1 MIIGIDLGTTN
12 SLAAVWRHGAA
23 TLIPNSL
30 GQVLTPSAVSI
41 AENGEILVGAAA
53 RDRLATHPLRSVAS
67 FKRAMGTTKVF
78 DLGKQSFR
86 PEELSAFVLRSLK
99 ADAEAFLDEPVREAI
114 ITVPAYFNDLQRKAT
129 QSAGAIA
136 GLSVLR
142 LLTEPTAAALAYGVL
157 ETEREQSILVADIGG
172 GTFDVSLLQSF
183 EGVMEVRATAGDI
196 FLGGEDFVDIIVQAF
211 MDAAGT
217 KAGLPPVSA
226 AAAIHGALRHEAE
239 QAKRTLSDAQE
250 AKLSVVFQG
259 RDVEWVL
266 TRDNFEALA
275 EPVLARIRRPI
286 ERALGDARMHPDE
299 ISQVILAG
307 GASRM
312 PCFRRLIGRLFR
324 RLPSQSINPDEV
336 VARGAAVRAGMQGR
350 EAGLEELVMTDVC
363 PFTLGIDTSTTL
375 PDGNRISGLFSPIIE
390 RNTVVPVSRVQR
402 YTTITDNQT
411 KITFGIYQGESRL
424 VKDNLK
430 LGELIVHVPKLPAGE
445 AQVDVRFTH
454 DASGL
459 LEVETIVEQTGATDR
474 LVIEGQAGRLTPKEI
489 EEHLAR
495 LAKLKVAPR
504 DEAENVALLARA
516 DRLYQQCLG
525 AEREQIGAGITQFM
539 AALASQDAMNIR
551 IASKHLTR
559 LLDARESPGLP

>member
-12 SLAAVWRHGAA
+12 SLAGVWRNGIAS
-23 TLIPNSL
+23 LIPNAI
-30 GQVLTPSAVSI
+30 GQVLTPSCVSLG
-41 AENGEILVGAAA
+41 ENGDILVGQAA
-53 RDRLATHPLRSVAS
+53 RDRLATHPLRTAAN
-67 FKRAMGTTKVF
+67 FKRSMGSPKTF
-78 DLGKQSFR
+78 DLGNQSFR
-86 PEELSAFVLRSLK
+86 PEELSAIVLRALK
-99 ADAEAFLDEPVREAI
+99 ADAETYLGEPVREAI

-136 GLSVLR
+136 GLEVLR

-157 ETEREQSILVADIGG
+157 ESEREQTILVVDIGG

-196 FLGGEDFVDIIVQAF
+196 WLGGEDFVDVIVNGF
-211 MDAAGT
+211 MEAVGT

-226 AAAIHGALRHEAE
+226 AAAVHGALRHEAE
-239 QAKRTLSDAQE
+239 LAKRALSEAQE
-250 AKLSVVFQG
+250 ARIAVIY
-259 RDVEWVL
+259 RDQEVAWTL
-266 TRDNFEALA
+266 TRDNFEALS
-275 EPVLARIRRPI
+275 EPVLSRIRRPI

-312 PCFRRLIGRLFR
+312 PMFRRLIGRLFR

-336 VARGAAVRAGMQGR
+336 VARGAAVRAGMQMR
-350 EAGLEELVMTDVC
+350 AAGLEELVMTDVC
-363 PFTLGIDTSTTL
+363 PFTLGIDTSSAM
-375 PDGNRISGLFSPIIE
+375 PDGSRITGLFSPIIE
-390 RNTVVPVSRVQR
+390 RNTVIPVSRVSR
-402 YTTITDNQT
+402 YTTISDNQT

-430 LGELIVHVPKLPAGE
+430 LGELVVHVPRLPAGE

-459 LEVETIVEQTGATDR
+459 LEVETTVEQTGATDR
-474 LVIEGQAGRLTPKEI
+474 LVIEGQAGRLTPAEV
-489 EEHLAR
+489 EERLAR

-504 DEAENVALLARA
+504 DEAENIALIARA

-525 AEREQIGAGITQFM
+525 AEREQIGIALAHFI
-539 AALASQDAMNIR
+539 AALETQDATNIR
-551 IASKHLTR
+551 LTAKSLTR
-559 LLDARESPGLP
+559 LLDARESPGAS

>member
-12 SLAAVWRHGAA
+12 SLAGVWRNGIAS
-23 TLIPNSL
+23 LIPNAI
-30 GQVLTPSAVSI
+30 GQVLTPSCVSLG
-41 AENGEILVGAAA
+41 ENGDILVGQAA
-53 RDRLATHPLRSVAS
+53 RDRLATHPLRTAAN
-67 FKRAMGTTKVF
+67 FKRSMGSPKTF
-78 DLGKQSFR
+78 DLGNQSFR
-86 PEELSAFVLRSLK
+86 PEELSAIVLRALK
-99 ADAEAFLDEPVREAI
+99 ADAETYLGEPVREAI

-136 GLSVLR
+136 GLEVLR

-157 ETEREQSILVADIGG
+157 ESEREQTILVVDIGG

-196 FLGGEDFVDIIVQAF
+196 WLGGEDFVDVIVNGF
-211 MDAAGT
+211 MEAVGT

-226 AAAIHGALRHEAE
+226 AAAVHGALRHEAE
-239 QAKRTLSDAQE
+239 LAKRALSEAQE
-250 AKLSVVFQG
+250 ARIAVIY
-259 RDVEWVL
+259 RDQEVAWTL
-266 TRDNFEALA
+266 TRDNFEALS
-275 EPVLARIRRPI
+275 EPVLSRIRRPI

-312 PCFRRLIGRLFR
+312 PMFRRLIGRLFR

-336 VARGAAVRAGMQGR
+336 VARGAAVRAGMQMR
-350 EAGLEELVMTDVC
+350 AAGLEELVMTDVC
-363 PFTLGIDTSTTL
+363 PFTLGIDTSSAM
-375 PDGNRISGLFSPIIE
+375 PDGSRITGLFSPIIE
-390 RNTVVPVSRVQR
+390 RNTVIPVSRVSR
-402 YTTITDNQT
+402 YTTISDNQT

-430 LGELIVHVPKLPAGE
+430 LGELVVHVPRLPAGE

-454 DASGL
+454 AASGL
-459 LEVETIVEQTGATDR
+459 LEVETTVEQTGATDR
-474 LVIEGQAGRLTPKEI
+474 LVIEGQAGRLTPAEV
-489 EEHLAR
+489 EERLAR

-504 DEAENVALLARA
+504 DEAENIALIARA

-525 AEREQIGAGITQFM
+525 AEREQIGIALAHFI
-539 AALASQDAMNIR
+539 AALETQDATNIR
-551 IASKHLTR
+551 LTAKSLTR
-559 LLDARESPGLP
+559 LLDARESPGAS

>member
-12 SLAAVWRHGAA
+12 SLAGVWRNGVAS
-23 TLIPNSL
+23 LIPNAL
-30 GQVLTPSAVSI
+30 GQVLTPSCVSI
-41 AENGEILVGAAA
+41 GETGDVLVGQAA
-53 RDRLATHPLRSVAS
+53 RDRLATHPLRTVAS
-67 FKRAMGTTKVF
+67 FKRAMGTTKTF
-78 DLGKQSFR
+78 DLGRHSFR
-86 PEELSAFVLRSLK
+86 PEELSAMVLRALK
-99 ADAEAFLDEPVREAI
+99 ADAETYLGEAVREAI

-136 GLSVLR
+136 GLDVLR

-157 ETEREQSILVADIGG
+157 ESDREQSILVVDIGG

-196 FLGGEDFVDIIVQAF
+196 FLGGDDFVDVIVNGF
-211 MDAAGT
+211 MEAVGA
-217 KAGLPPVSA
+217 KAGLPPVSS

-239 QAKRTLSDAQE
+239 QAKRQLSEAQE
-250 AKLSVVFQG
+250 ARLTVIY
-259 RDVEWVL
+259 RDQEVSWVL
-266 TRDNFEALA
+266 TRDNFEALS

-312 PCFRRLIGRLFR
+312 PMFRRLIGRLFR

-336 VARGAAVRAGMQGR
+336 VARGAAVRAGMQMR
-350 EAGLEELVMTDVC
+350 AAGLEELVMTDVC
-363 PFTLGIDTSTTL
+363 PFTLGIDTTTTMQ
-375 PDGNRISGLFSPIIE
+375 DGTRLSGLFSPIIE

-402 YTTITDNQT
+402 YTTISDNQT
-411 KITFGIYQGESRL
+411 RITLGVYQGESRL

-430 LGELIVHVPKLPAGE
+430 LGKLIVHVPKLPAGE
-445 AQVDVRFTH
+445 AKVDVRFTH

-459 LEVETIVEQTGATDR
+459 LEVETVVEQTGATDR
-474 LVIEGQAGRLTPKEI
+474 LVIEGQAGRLTPEEI
-489 EEHLAR
+489 EERLAR
-495 LAKLKVAPR
+495 LVKLKTAPR
-504 DEAENVALLARA
+504 DEAENIALIARA

-525 AEREQIGAGITQFM
+525 AEREQIGVALAHFI
-539 AALASQDAMNIR
+539 AALEAQDSTGIR
-551 IASKHLTR
+551 ISAATLTR
-559 LLDARESPGLP
+559 LLDARETPQFP

>member
-12 SLAAVWRHGAA
+12 SLAGVWRNGIAS
-23 TLIPNSL
+23 LIPNAI
-30 GQVLTPSAVSI
+30 GQVLTPSCVSLG
-41 AENGEILVGAAA
+41 ENGDILVGQAA
-53 RDRLATHPLRSVAS
+53 RDRLATHPLRTAAN
-67 FKRAMGTTKVF
+67 FKRSMGSPKIF
-78 DLGKQSFR
+78 DLGNQSFR
-86 PEELSAFVLRSLK
+86 PEELSAIVLRALK
-99 ADAEAFLDEPVREAI
+99 ADAETYLGEPVREAI

-136 GLSVLR
+136 GLDVLR

-157 ETEREQSILVADIGG
+157 ESEREQTILVVDIGG

-196 FLGGEDFVDIIVQAF
+196 WLGGEDFVDVIVNGF
-211 MDAAGT
+211 MEAVGT

-226 AAAIHGALRHEAE
+226 AAAVHGALRHEAE
-239 QAKRTLSDAQE
+239 LAKRALSEAQE
-250 AKLSVVFQG
+250 ARIAVIY
-259 RDVEWVL
+259 RDQEVAWTL
-266 TRDNFEALA
+266 TRDNFEALS
-275 EPVLARIRRPI
+275 EPVLSRIRRPI

-312 PCFRRLIGRLFR
+312 PMFRRLIGRLFR

-336 VARGAAVRAGMQGR
+336 VARGAAVRAGMQMR
-350 EAGLEELVMTDVC
+350 AAGLEELVMTDVC
-363 PFTLGIDTSTTL
+363 PFTLGIDTSSAM
-375 PDGNRISGLFSPIIE
+375 PDGSRITGLFSPIIE
-390 RNTVVPVSRVQR
+390 RNTVIPVSRVSR
-402 YTTITDNQT
+402 YTTISDNQT

-430 LGELIVHVPKLPAGE
+430 LGELVVHVPRLPAGE

-459 LEVETIVEQTGATDR
+459 LEVETTVEQTGATDR
-474 LVIEGQAGRLTPKEI
+474 LVIEGQAGRLTPAEV
-489 EEHLAR
+489 EERLAR

-504 DEAENVALLARA
+504 DEAENIALIARA

-525 AEREQIGAGITQFM
+525 AEREQIGIALAHFI
-539 AALASQDAMNIR
+539 AALETQDATNIR
-551 IASKHLTR
+551 LTAKSLTR
-559 LLDARESPGLP
+559 LLDARESPGAS

>member
-12 SLAAVWRHGAA
+12 SLAGVWRNGIAS
-23 TLIPNSL
+23 LIPNAI
-30 GQVLTPSAVSI
+30 GQVLTPSCVSLG
-41 AENGEILVGAAA
+41 ENGDILVGQAA
-53 RDRLATHPLRSVAS
+53 RDRLATHPLRTAAN
-67 FKRAMGTTKVF
+67 FKRSMGSPKTF
-78 DLGKQSFR
+78 DLGNQSFR
-86 PEELSAFVLRSLK
+86 PEELSAIVLRALK
-99 ADAEAFLDEPVREAI
+99 ADAETYLGEPVREAI

-136 GLSVLR
+136 GLEVLR

-157 ETEREQSILVADIGG
+157 ESEREQTILVVDIGG

-196 FLGGEDFVDIIVQAF
+196 WLGGEDFVDVIVNGF
-211 MDAAGT
+211 MEAVGT

-226 AAAIHGALRHEAE
+226 AAAVHGALRHEAE
-239 QAKRTLSDAQE
+239 LAKRALSDAQE
-250 AKLSVVFQG
+250 ARIAVIY
-259 RDVEWVL
+259 RDQEVAWTL
-266 TRDNFEALA
+266 TRDNFEALS
-275 EPVLARIRRPI
+275 EPVLSRIRRPI

-312 PCFRRLIGRLFR
+312 PMFRRLIGRLFR

-336 VARGAAVRAGMQGR
+336 VARGAAVRAGMQMR
-350 EAGLEELVMTDVC
+350 AAGLEELVMTDVC
-363 PFTLGIDTSTTL
+363 PFTLGIDTSSAM
-375 PDGNRISGLFSPIIE
+375 PDGSRITGLFSPIIE
-390 RNTVVPVSRVQR
+390 RNTVIPVSRVSR
-402 YTTITDNQT
+402 YTTISDNQT

-430 LGELIVHVPKLPAGE
+430 LGELVVHVPRLPAGE

-459 LEVETIVEQTGATDR
+459 LEVETTVEQTGATDR
-474 LVIEGQAGRLTPKEI
+474 LVIEGQAGRLTPAEV
-489 EEHLAR
+489 EERLAR

-504 DEAENVALLARA
+504 DEAENIALIARA

-525 AEREQIGAGITQFM
+525 AEREQIGIALAHFI
-539 AALASQDAMNIR
+539 AALETQDATNIR
-551 IASKHLTR
+551 LTAKSLTR
-559 LLDARESPGLP
+559 LLDARESPGAS

>member
-12 SLAAVWRHGAA
+12 SLAGVWRNGIAS
-23 TLIPNSL
+23 LIPNAI
-30 GQVLTPSAVSI
+30 GQVLTPSCVSLG
-41 AENGEILVGAAA
+41 ENGDILVGQAA
-53 RDRLATHPLRSVAS
+53 RDRLATHPLRTAAN
-67 FKRAMGTTKVF
+67 FKRSMGSPKTF
-78 DLGKQSFR
+78 DLGNQSFR
-86 PEELSAFVLRSLK
+86 PEELSAIVLRALK
-99 ADAEAFLDEPVREAI
+99 ADAETYLGEPVREAI

-136 GLSVLR
+136 GLEVLR

-157 ETEREQSILVADIGG
+157 ESEREQTILVVDIGG

-196 FLGGEDFVDIIVQAF
+196 WLGGEDFVDVIVNGF
-211 MDAAGT
+211 MEAAGT

-226 AAAIHGALRHEAE
+226 AAAVHGALRHEAE
-239 QAKRTLSDAQE
+239 LAKRALSDAQE
-250 AKLSVVFQG
+250 ARIAVIY
-259 RDVEWVL
+259 RDQEVAWTL
-266 TRDNFEALA
+266 TRDNFEALS
-275 EPVLARIRRPI
+275 EPVLSRIRRPI

-312 PCFRRLIGRLFR
+312 PMFRRLIGRLFR

-336 VARGAAVRAGMQGR
+336 VARGAAVRAGMQMR
-350 EAGLEELVMTDVC
+350 AAGLEELVMTDVC
-363 PFTLGIDTSTTL
+363 PFTLGIDTSSAM
-375 PDGNRISGLFSPIIE
+375 PDGSRITGLFSPIIE
-390 RNTVVPVSRVQR
+390 RNTVIPVSRVSR
-402 YTTITDNQT
+402 YTTISDNQT

-430 LGELIVHVPKLPAGE
+430 LGELVVHVPRLPAGE

-459 LEVETIVEQTGATDR
+459 LEVETTVEQTGATDR
-474 LVIEGQAGRLTPKEI
+474 LVIEGQAGRLTPAEV
-489 EEHLAR
+489 EERLAR

-504 DEAENVALLARA
+504 DEAENIALIARA

-525 AEREQIGAGITQFM
+525 AEREQIGIALAHFI
-539 AALASQDAMNIR
+539 AALETQDATNIR
-551 IASKHLTR
+551 LTAKSLTR
-559 LLDARESPGLP
+559 LLDARESPGAS

>member
-12 SLAAVWRHGAA
+12 SLAGVWRNGAA
-23 TLIPNSL
+23 TLIPNAN
-30 GQVLTPSAVSI
+30 GQLLTPSAVSL
-41 AENGEILVGAAA
+41 ADNGDILVGQAA
-53 RDRLATHPLRSVAS
+53 RDRLSTHPNRSIAS
-67 FKRAMGTTKVF
+67 FKRAMGTTKTF
-78 DLGKQSFR
+78 ELGTQSFR
-86 PEELSAFVLRSLK
+86 PEDLSAMVLRSLK
-99 ADAEAFLDEPVREAI
+99 ADAEEFLGEKIRDAI

-136 GLSVLR
+136 GLDVLR

-157 ETEREQSILVADIGG
+157 DAEREQAILVVDIGG

-183 EGVMEVRATAGDI
+183 AGVMEVRATAGDI
-196 FLGGEDFVDIIVQAF
+196 FLGGDDFVDIIMHGF
-211 MDAAGT
+211 MDAVGN
-217 KAGLPPVSA
+217 KAGLPPISS

-239 QAKRTLSDAQE
+239 LAKRAVSDAQE
-250 AKLSVVFQG
+250 AKLSVIHRGQP
-259 RDVEWVL
+259 VEWVL

-275 EPVLARIRRPI
+275 EPVLTRIRRPI

-312 PCFRRLIGRLFR
+312 PMFRRLIGRLFR

-336 VARGAAVRAGMQGR
+336 VARGAAVRAGMQMR
-350 EAGLEELVMTDVC
+350 AAGLEELVMTDVC
-363 PFTLGIDTSTTL
+363 PFTLGIDTSTAM
-375 PDGNRISGLFSPIIE
+375 PDGTRISGLFSPLIE
-390 RNTVVPVSRVQR
+390 RNTVIPVSRVGR

-430 LGELIVHVPKLPAGE
+430 LGELVVHVPKLPAGE

-459 LEVETIVEQTGATDR
+459 LEVETTVEQTGATDR
-474 LVIEGQAGRLTPKEI
+474 LVIEGQAGRLTPAEI
-489 EEHLAR
+489 EERLAR
-495 LAKLKVAPR
+495 LAKLKTAPR
-504 DEAENVALLARA
+504 DEADNIALIARA

-525 AEREQIGAGITQFM
+525 AERESIGAALAQFM
-539 AALASQDAMNIR
+539 AALESQDAMTIR
-551 IASKHLTR
+551 VTTAALTR
-559 LLDARESPGLP
+559 LLDARETPHFP

>member
-1 MIIGIDLGTTN
+1 
-12 SLAAVWRHGAA
+12 
-23 TLIPNSL
+23 
-30 GQVLTPSAVSI
+30 
-41 AENGEILVGAAA
+41 
-53 RDRLATHPLRSVAS
+53 
-67 FKRAMGTTKVF
+67 MGSPKTF
-78 DLGKQSFR
+78 DLGNQSFR
-86 PEELSAFVLRSLK
+86 PEELSAIVLRALK
-99 ADAEAFLDEPVREAI
+99 ADAETYLGEPVREAI

-136 GLSVLR
+136 GLEVLR

-157 ETEREQSILVADIGG
+157 ESEREQTILVVDIGG

-196 FLGGEDFVDIIVQAF
+196 WLGGEDFVDVIVNGF
-211 MDAAGT
+211 MEAVGT

-226 AAAIHGALRHEAE
+226 AAAVHGALRHEAE
-239 QAKRTLSDAQE
+239 LAKRALSEAQE
-250 AKLSVVFQG
+250 ARIAVIY
-259 RDVEWVL
+259 RDQEVAWTL
-266 TRDNFEALA
+266 TRDNFEALS
-275 EPVLARIRRPI
+275 EPVLSRIRRPI

-312 PCFRRLIGRLFR
+312 PMFRRLIGRLFR

-336 VARGAAVRAGMQGR
+336 VARGAAVRAGMQMR
-350 EAGLEELVMTDVC
+350 AAGLEELVMTDVC
-363 PFTLGIDTSTTL
+363 PFTLGIDTSSAM
-375 PDGNRISGLFSPIIE
+375 PDGSRITGLFSPIIE
-390 RNTVVPVSRVQR
+390 RNTVIPVSRVSR
-402 YTTITDNQT
+402 YTTISDNQT

-430 LGELIVHVPKLPAGE
+430 LGELVVHVPRLPAGE

-459 LEVETIVEQTGATDR
+459 LEVETTVEQTGATDR
-474 LVIEGQAGRLTPKEI
+474 LVIEGQAGRLTPAEV
-489 EEHLAR
+489 EERLAR

-504 DEAENVALLARA
+504 DEAENIALIARA

-525 AEREQIGAGITQFM
+525 AEREQIGIALAHFI
-539 AALASQDAMNIR
+539 AALETQDATNIR
-551 IASKHLTR
+551 LTAKSLTR
-559 LLDARESPGLP
+559 LLDARESPGAS